1 MMEKS
6 MVSVVIP
13 TLNSEKTIEKCL
25 KSVKTQTYPS
35 IEIIVVDGG
44 SNDKTP
50 EIANKYCDKFFD
62 VNIKSR
68 TYQTNFG
75 AEKSLGKYIYRLD
88 SDIVLSNTMVAE
100 CVFKCENENY
110 DAVATYWG
118 PDPSISFW
126 SKIRK
131 FEKDC
136 YKYDPNRNVSRF
148 YKKSIFDT
156 VGGYNENLV
165 YGEDY
170 DIQNRIIN
178 HNYTT
183 GFAES
188 EGIHLGE
195 PTTLKEII
203 MEQYYY
209 GKTINEFLKQNK
221 SQGIA
226 QVSPLRMAFF
236 ENWKKFLK
244 NPLMSLAFIFYE
256 FIYYSSTLLGYLV
269 YSIRSLNKSE
279 ISNSDVKSNLKDDKV
294 PNIVM
299 VISYPDVRLKKELE
313 SIKKNGYSVSLIIWE
328 RSWPLDLDG
337 DVEIKSLMLDV
348 PVGNVKTLFYF
359 PLWWTFMVYWLI
371 RMQWDAVHSVN
382 FDTFLFSFLIA
393 KIKRKPIVYDIFDSY
408 GDVMHRL
415 IRPFIVSMDNF
426 TMKFSDAIIIADD
439 SRINQI
445 AKGIKNRIITINN
458 TPDDSY
464 FQRNSSTESNSS
476 NEDEDEF
483 TIFLGGKI
491 TKQRGTDAIISA
503 VKEIDDVKLII
514 KGFCSEEE
522 YKKDLRDA
530 TKNMPNIDMYLDGV
544 SYDEIIKKTLQSDL
558 TLALYDPEYPN
569 NVYASPNK
577 LFESMASGNPIIVNE
592 NTSMASIVMEE
603 NCGIVIPYNDVDAIK
618 NAILQIKNDN
628 ELKRKL
634 GENGRKAYI
643 SKYNWNVMEERLID
657 IYDSILNK
665 PEFIKN

>member
-1 MMEKS
+1 MKEKS
-6 MVSVVIP
+6 LVSVVIP

-25 KSVKTQTYPS
+25 ISVKNQTYPS

-44 SNDKTP
+44 SNDKTS
-50 EIANKYCDKFFD
+50 EIASKYCDKFFD
-62 VNIKSR
+62 AKIKSR

-75 AEKSLGKYIYRLD
+75 AEKSRGKYIYRLD
-88 SDIVLSNTMVAE
+88 SDIVLSNTMVDE
-100 CVFKCENENY
+100 CVRKCENENY
-110 DAVATYWG
+110 DAIATYWG

-148 YKKSIFDT
+148 YKKSIFNA

-170 DIQNRIIN
+170 DIQNRIKN

-183 GFAES
+183 SFSES

-195 PTTLKEII
+195 PTSLKEII
-203 MEQYYY
+203 LEQYYY

-236 ENWKKFLK
+236 KNWKKFVK
-244 NPLMSLAFIFYE
+244 NPVMSISFIFYE
-256 FIYYSSTLLGYLV
+256 FIYYSSTLIGYLV
-269 YSIRSLNKSE
+269 YSIKGLNKKD
-279 ISNSDVKSNLKDDKV
+279 IDDTDVKSNSKEDKV
-294 PNIVM
+294 PKIVM

-313 SIKKNGYSVSLIIWE
+313 TIKRNGYQVCLIIWE
-328 RSWPLDLDG
+328 RSWPLDLDN

-348 PVGNVKTLFYF
+348 PVGNIKTLFYF
-359 PLWWTFMVYWLI
+359 PLWWSFMVYWLF

-382 FDTFLFSFLIA
+382 FDTFLFSFVIA

-415 IRPFIVSMDNF
+415 LRPIIVALDNF

-464 FQRNSSTESNSS
+464 FQKNSSTESKSS
-476 NEDEDEF
+476 VTEDEF

-491 TKQRGTDAIISA
+491 TKQRGTDLIISA
-503 VKEIDDVKLII
+503 VKEINDVKLII

-522 YKKDLRDA
+522 YKRDLLAA
-530 TKNMPNIDMYLDGV
+530 TENMPNVDMYLDGV
-544 SYDEIIKKTLQSDL
+544 SYDEIIKITLQSDL

-592 NTSMASIVMEE
+592 NTSMASIVLEE
-603 NCGIVIPYNDVDAIK
+603 NCGIVVPYNDVDATK
-618 NAILQIKNDN
+618 KAILQIKNDK
-628 ELKRKL
+628 ELKTRL
-634 GENGRKAYI
+634 GENGRNAYI

-657 IYDSILNK
+657 IYDYILKK
-665 PEFIKN
+665 PELIKN

>member
-1 MMEKS
+1 MKEKS
-6 MVSVVIP
+6 LVSVVIP

-25 KSVKTQTYPS
+25 ISVKNQTYPS

-44 SNDKTP
+44 SNDKTS
-50 EIANKYCDKFFD
+50 EIASKYCDKFFD
-62 VNIKSR
+62 AKIKSR

-75 AEKSLGKYIYRLD
+75 AEKSRGKYIYRLD
-88 SDIVLSNTMVAE
+88 SDIVLSNTMVDE
-100 CVFKCENENY
+100 CVRKCENENY

-148 YKKSIFDT
+148 YKKSIFNA

-170 DIQNRIIN
+170 DIQNRIKN

-183 GFAES
+183 SFSES

-195 PTTLKEII
+195 PTSLKEII
-203 MEQYYY
+203 LEQYYY

-236 ENWKKFLK
+236 KNWKKFVK
-244 NPLMSLAFIFYE
+244 NPVMSISFIFYE
-256 FIYYSSTLLGYLV
+256 FIYYSSTLIGYLV
-269 YSIRSLNKSE
+269 YSIKGLNKKD
-279 ISNSDVKSNLKDDKV
+279 IDDTDVKSNSKEDKV
-294 PNIVM
+294 PKIVM

-313 SIKKNGYSVSLIIWE
+313 TIKRNGYQVCLIIWE
-328 RSWPLDLDG
+328 RSWPLDLDN

-348 PVGNVKTLFYF
+348 PVGNIKTLFYF
-359 PLWWTFMVYWLI
+359 PLWWSFMVYWLF

-382 FDTFLFSFLIA
+382 FDTFLFSFVIA

-415 IRPFIVSMDNF
+415 LRPIIVALDNF

-464 FQRNSSTESNSS
+464 FQKNSSTESKSS
-476 NEDEDEF
+476 VTEDEF

-491 TKQRGTDAIISA
+491 TKQRGTDLIISA
-503 VKEIDDVKLII
+503 VKEINDVKLII

-522 YKKDLRDA
+522 YKRDLLAA
-530 TKNMPNIDMYLDGV
+530 TENMPNVDMYLDGV
-544 SYDEIIKKTLQSDL
+544 SYDEIIKITLQSDL

-592 NTSMASIVMEE
+592 NTSMASIVLEE
-603 NCGIVIPYNDVDAIK
+603 NCGIVVPYNDVDATK
-618 NAILQIKNDN
+618 KAILQIKNDK
-628 ELKRKL
+628 ELKTRL
-634 GENGRKAYI
+634 GENGRNAYI

-657 IYDSILNK
+657 IYDYILKK
-665 PEFIKN
+665 PELIKN

>member
-1 MMEKS
+1 MKEKS
-6 MVSVVIP
+6 LVSVVIP

-25 KSVKTQTYPS
+25 ISVKNQTYPS

-44 SNDKTP
+44 SNDKTS
-50 EIANKYCDKFFD
+50 EIASKYCDKFFD
-62 VNIKSR
+62 AKIKSR

-75 AEKSLGKYIYRLD
+75 AEKSRGKYIYRLD
-88 SDIVLSNTMVAE
+88 SDIVLSNTMVDE
-100 CVFKCENENY
+100 CVRKCENENY

-148 YKKSIFDT
+148 YKKKIFNA

-170 DIQNRIIN
+170 DIQNRIKN

-183 GFAES
+183 SFSES

-195 PTTLKEII
+195 PTSLKEII
-203 MEQYYY
+203 LEQYYY

-236 ENWKKFLK
+236 KNWKKFVK
-244 NPLMSLAFIFYE
+244 NPVMSISFIFYE
-256 FIYYSSTLLGYLV
+256 FIYYSSTLIGYLV
-269 YSIRSLNKSE
+269 YSIKGLNKKD
-279 ISNSDVKSNLKDDKV
+279 IDDTDVKSNSKEDKV
-294 PNIVM
+294 PKIVM

-313 SIKKNGYSVSLIIWE
+313 TIKRNGYQVCLIIWE
-328 RSWPLDLDG
+328 RSWPLDLDN

-348 PVGNVKTLFYF
+348 PVGNIKTLFYF
-359 PLWWTFMVYWLI
+359 PLWWSFMVYWLF

-382 FDTFLFSFLIA
+382 FDTFLFSFVIA

-415 IRPFIVSMDNF
+415 LRPIIVALDNF

-464 FQRNSSTESNSS
+464 FQKNSSTESKSS
-476 NEDEDEF
+476 VTEDEF

-491 TKQRGTDAIISA
+491 TKQRGTDLIISA
-503 VKEIDDVKLII
+503 VKEINDVKLII

-522 YKKDLRDA
+522 YKRDLLAA
-530 TKNMPNIDMYLDGV
+530 TENMPNVDMYLDGV
-544 SYDEIIKKTLQSDL
+544 SYDEIIKITLQSDL

-592 NTSMASIVMEE
+592 NTSMASIVLEE
-603 NCGIVIPYNDVDAIK
+603 NCGIVVPYNDVDATK
-618 NAILQIKNDN
+618 KAILQIKNDK
-628 ELKRKL
+628 ELKTRL
-634 GENGRKAYI
+634 GENGRNAYI

-657 IYDSILNK
+657 IYDYILKK
-665 PEFIKN
+665 PELIKN

>member
-1 MMEKS
+1 MKEKS
-6 MVSVVIP
+6 LVSVVIP

-25 KSVKTQTYPS
+25 ISVKNQTYPS

-44 SNDKTP
+44 SNDKTS
-50 EIANKYCDKFFD
+50 EIASKYCDKFFD
-62 VNIKSR
+62 AKIKSR

-75 AEKSLGKYIYRLD
+75 AEKSRGKYIYRLD
-88 SDIVLSNTMVAE
+88 SDIVLSNTMVDE
-100 CVFKCENENY
+100 CVRKCENENY
-110 DAVATYWG
+110 DAIATYWG

-148 YKKSIFDT
+148 YKKSIFNA

-170 DIQNRIIN
+170 DIQNRIKN

-183 GFAES
+183 SFSES

-195 PTTLKEII
+195 PTSLKEII
-203 MEQYYY
+203 LEQYYY

-236 ENWKKFLK
+236 KNWKKFVK
-244 NPLMSLAFIFYE
+244 NPVMSISFIFYE
-256 FIYYSSTLLGYLV
+256 FIYYSSTLIGYLV
-269 YSIRSLNKSE
+269 YSIKGLNKKD
-279 ISNSDVKSNLKDDKV
+279 IDDTDVKSNSKEDKQ
-294 PNIVM
+294 PKIVM

-313 SIKKNGYSVSLIIWE
+313 TIKRNGYQVCLIIWE
-328 RSWPLDLDG
+328 RSWPLDLDN

-348 PVGNVKTLFYF
+348 PVGNIKTLFYF
-359 PLWWTFMVYWLI
+359 PLWWSFMVYWLF

-382 FDTFLFSFLIA
+382 FDTFLFSFVIA

-415 IRPFIVSMDNF
+415 LRPIIVALDNF

-464 FQRNSSTESNSS
+464 FQKNSSTESKSS
-476 NEDEDEF
+476 VTEDEF

-491 TKQRGTDAIISA
+491 TKQRGTDLIISA
-503 VKEIDDVKLII
+503 VKEINDVKLII

-522 YKKDLRDA
+522 YKRDLLAA
-530 TKNMPNIDMYLDGV
+530 TENMPNVDMYLDGV
-544 SYDEIIKKTLQSDL
+544 SYDEIIKITLQSDL

-592 NTSMASIVMEE
+592 NTSMASIVLEE
-603 NCGIVIPYNDVDAIK
+603 NCGIVVPYNDVDATK
-618 NAILQIKNDN
+618 KAILQIKNDK
-628 ELKRKL
+628 ELKTRL
-634 GENGRKAYI
+634 GENGRNAYI

-657 IYDSILNK
+657 IYDYILKK
-665 PEFIKN
+665 PELIKN